1 MGLFSTLEEE
11 CIVPKA
17 SDDTFKEKLYQ
28 AHLGKTPCFTKPK
41 PVKGREAHF
50 ELKHYAGTVHY
61 SITGWLEKNKDP
73 INDCIVNLLSESKE
87 PLVAFLFKTPEEPKG
102 GGGGKK
108 KKGGAF
114 QTISSAHRESLNKL
128 MVNLNSTSPH
138 FIRCI
143 IPNETKS
150 PGVIDADLVLNQL
163 QCNGVLEGIR
173 ICRKGFPNRI
183 IYSEFKQRYTILAP
197 NAVPQGFADGKI
209 VAEKVLGSL
218 SLDQNDY
225 RLGITK
231 VFFKAGVLGGLED
244 MRDEALTAII
254 SRFQAF
260 IRGYLMR
267 RNYKKLQDQRVALSV
282 IQRNIRKWL
291 LLKNWHWWKLYLR
304 VKPLLNVARAE
315 DEMKKKEEEF
325 AKMKEDHEKL
335 LKRYKE
341 LEEQN
346 VDLSRAKNDLT
357 LELATYEDGQS
368 EVEEKMALMI
378 TQKAELDAQL
388 KEMEDRLL
396 DEEDAVSDLEGA
408 KKKLMGECDELR
420 KDVEDLEQALAKAET
435 EKQSKDHQIST
446 LQGEM
451 AQLDQQIAKL
461 QKEKKNGEENSK
473 KLTEDLQAEED
484 KVNHLNKLKQKLE
497 ANLDEVSS
505 CISYTYS
512 VFFQFLKYLIS

>member
-1 MGLFSTLEEE
+1 MSTLEEE

-17 SDDTFKEKLYQ
+17 NDDTFKEKLYQ

-73 INDCIVNLLSESKE
+73 INDCIVNLFSESKQA
-87 PLVAFLFKTPEEPKG
+87 LVAFLFKKPEEAAGGK

-128 MVNLNSTSPH
+128 MINLHSTSPH

-143 IPNETKS
+143 IPNELKQS
-150 PGVIDADLVLNQL
+150 GYIDAALVLNQL

-197 NAVPQGFADGKI
+197 NAVPSGFVDGKI
-209 VAEKVLGSL
+209 VADKVLAAL
-218 SLDQNDY
+218 NLDANEY
-225 RLGITK
+225 RLGNTK
-231 VFFKAGVLGGLED
+231 VFFKAGVLGQLED
-244 MRDEALTAII
+244 LRDDALTKII
-254 SRFQAF
+254 CRFQAF

-267 RNYKKLQDQRVALSV
+267 KNYKKLQDQRVALSV

-291 LLKNWHWWKLYLR
+291 LLRNWQWWKLYLR
-304 VKPLLNVARAE
+304 VKPLLNIARAE
-315 DEMKKKEEEF
+315 DEMKKKEEEW
-325 AKMKEDHEKL
+325 AKTKEDLTKL
-335 LKRYKE
+335 QQRFKE

-346 VDLSRAKNDLT
+346 VDLTRAKNDLV
-357 LELATYEDGQS
+357 LELATFEDQS
-368 EVEEKMALMI
+368 SEADEKMAALI
-378 TQKAELDAQL
+378 TQKAEMESQL
-388 KEMEDRLL
+388 KELEDRLM
-396 DEEDAVSDLEGA
+396 DEEDAVSDLEGI
-408 KKKLMGECDELR
+408 KKKLGDECSNLR
-420 KDVEDLEQALAKAET
+420 KDVEDLEQALAKADQ
-435 EKQSKDHQIST
+435 EKQNRDQQIAT
-446 LQGEM
+446 LQGE
-451 AQLDQQIAKL
+451 AQQLDQQIAKVT
-461 QKEKKNGEENSK
+461 KEKKAAEEANK

-497 ANLDEVSS
+497 ANLDEVSELINTHS
-505 CISYTYS
+505 HVLLNS
-512 VFFQFLKYLIS
+512 VQCVQ

>member
-1 MGLFSTLEEE
+1 M
-11 CIVPKA
+11 
-17 SDDTFKEKLYQ
+17 
-28 AHLGKTPCFTKPK
+28 
-41 PVKGREAHF
+41 
-50 ELKHYAGTVHY
+50 
-61 SITGWLEKNKDP
+61 
-73 INDCIVNLLSESKE
+73 
-87 PLVAFLFKTPEEPKG
+87 
-102 GGGGKK
+102 
-108 KKGGAF
+108 
-114 QTISSAHRESLNKL
+114 
-128 MVNLNSTSPH
+128 
-138 FIRCI
+138 
-143 IPNETKS
+143 
-150 PGVIDADLVLNQL
+150 IDAALVLNQL

-512 VFFQFLKYLIS
+512 VVFSVFEISYFIEVLILLIIIATQLNKSYYVNLFSDINIGMHMYACIMNMVNKIEQFVLGVVSTHTGALRISNYLIEPQLHSPIAINDNLNFDV